1 MKINTLVK
9 LSLII
14 ICVLTGYAGKAEQ
27 TSKKGQFVKITK
39 TPIVVEAYYEVPY
52 ELEFQNGNSTV
63 FPEKFTGIIRV
74 VDDIENNAIIIYIN
88 RDTVIIRPPMLKLFI
103 EDLDYAISRKVPK
116 VEETPDGG
124 GYYPGILS
132 SQGVEFGFGTH
143 YCETFKATL
152 CMGFVYAPEPENV
165 NPKSIYISINNGTQ
179 SSQCYLYFHISFGYA
194 RVLAEELRKYEK
206 TISPERKG

>member
-103 EDLDYAISRKVPK
+103 EDLDYAISREVPK

>member
-39 TPIVVEAYYEVPY
+39 APIVVEAYYEVPA
-52 ELEFQNGNSTV
+52 ELEIQNGNRMIL
-63 FPEKFTGIIRV
+63 PEKFTGIIRV

-116 VEETPDGG
+116 AEETPDGG

-143 YCETFKATL
+143 YCETFEATL
-152 CMGFVYAPEPENV
+152 CMGFVYDAPNNV

-179 SSQCYLYFHISFGYA
+179 SSQYYLYFRISFGYA